1 MQIESSELNLII
13 QIGSDDL
20 LCAVLISDGNMH
32 GSKLCL
38 YYILAGLD
46 FNPTFFFLPLPLI
59 SLPISGFFSVLSIL

>member
-38 YYILAGLD
+38 YYVLAEARL
-46 FNPTFFFLPLPLI
+46 
-59 SLPISGFFSVLSIL
+59 